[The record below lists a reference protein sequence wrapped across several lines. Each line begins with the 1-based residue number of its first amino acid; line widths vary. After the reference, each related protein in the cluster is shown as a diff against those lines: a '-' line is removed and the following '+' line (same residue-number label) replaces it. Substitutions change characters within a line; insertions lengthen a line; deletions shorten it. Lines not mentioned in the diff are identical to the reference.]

1 MLQSLFGSEHARVF
15 LRPGIALPQEVM
27 RAHRR
32 RHPSAAGQAETG
44 HTTNFV
50 IYTDGTSNGDA
61 AARAM
66 LDACEAD
73 YEAIQQWFGALTP
86 PNLPMHVYAD
96 PNAGGAYHMS
106 CEGTDIHVLSDSSLA
121 PGFLAA
127 EVVEVFEA
135 AINNGWDCGLTNG
148 EALSRVLAFDRHP
161 EIAGD
166 FNQTEQ
172 DWWSAGHPDHVNDNS
187 SGDTDSIGNGC
198 GDLFL
203 YYLLS
208 QLNFEWNAICAAGGN
223 SLGGCYETLT
233 GYDGKQGFTDF
244 INALRTID
252 QGGTLNLPDSGN
264 PFPIKL

>member
-1 MLQSLFGSEHARVF
+1 MLQGLFGSERARVF
-15 LRPGIALPQEVM
+15 LRPGIALPEEVV

-32 RHPSAAGQAETG
+32 RHPSTGGQAETG

-50 IYTDGTSNGDA
+50 VYTDGTSNGDA
-61 AARAM
+61 AAQTM
-66 LDACEAD
+66 LKACEAD
-73 YEAIQQWFGALTP
+73 YQAIQQWFGGLTP

-106 CEGTDIHVLSDSSLA
+106 CEGTDIHVLSDPNLA

-166 FNQTEQ
+166 FNQTEE
-172 DWWSAGHPDHVNDNS
+172 DWWSAGHPDHVDDNS
-187 SGDTDSIGNGC
+187 SGDTDSVANGC

-203 YYLLS
+203 YYLHS
-208 QLNFEWNAICAAGGN
+208 QLNFEWNAVCGAGGDT
-223 SLGGCYETLT
+223 LGACYQKLT
-233 GYDGKQGFTDF
+233 GYDAAQGFNDF
-244 INALRTID
+244 INALSTID
-252 QGGTLNLPDSGN
+252 QGGTLTLPDSGN